1 MLFERLYGKNIG
13 STIRSAQCVC
23 VVAVVVVVAFG
34 FTGYLIMWSAK
45 ALPAQS
51 HMLPPVGGVI
61 MMVVAA
67 AIVALLA
74 WRWRD
79 HTNAI
84 REEVVAALANDAGQD
99 GLFEDVISRWATQR
113 VRFVKPMAAVSIV
126 GLPGAAVTLSVPTLI
141 LATAALV
148 GLCMSVF
155 PTKKRA
161 FAFLRNTV
169 AAGVADEAGV
179 DQDLSKAVE
188 VYIREP

>member
-1 MLFERLYGKNIG
+1 
-13 STIRSAQCVC
+13 
-23 VVAVVVVVAFG
+23 
-34 FTGYLIMWSAK
+34 
-45 ALPAQS
+45 
-51 HMLPPVGGVI
+51 